1 MNTYNTYIYT
11 YIHTQRAFMY
21 GVQDVGHK
29 VSSVKYKAQ
38 SVAWPIKGRIINA
51 GRKVWEAY
59 VGRRKVW
66 SRNNRC

>member
-1 MNTYNTYIYT
+1 
-11 YIHTQRAFMY
+11 MY

-38 SVAWPIKGRIINA
+38 SVAWPIKGHIINA

-66 SRNNRC
+66 GRNNRC